1 MPATSLSEQ
10 KTEPRI
16 AEMRIDR
23 INILNFKN
31 IADAELQFAPRVN
44 CLLGHNGMGKSNLLD
59 AIHYVCT
66 GRPVSGLRDTELM
79 RHGSQAMM
87 VKAALDSQGTSH
99 EVNIGLHAGR
109 RKTLRLDAKECPRL
123 SDYIGRFPVVA
134 LTPADTML
142 LTGAAEERRRFTDRT
157 LSLTD
162 RAYLDALT
170 RCARALDARNKMLRA
185 GIRDHI
191 LYESVETP
199 LAAAMQAVHDK
210 RKAWIETIAPLFAEY
225 YSAISGNAE
234 HAGLSYI
241 SALDAMNPADILLR
255 NAERDRTLGYTSSG
269 THRDDLGATL
279 DGHDMRRLGS
289 QGQMKTFVTALR
301 LAVFD
306 YLKQH
311 SAVTPLLLLDDI
323 FDKLDAG
330 RVERIMQQV
339 SRREMF
345 GQIFVTD
352 TNRSHLD
359 IILAHLGG
367 DHAIFSVNNGVFT
380 RINN

>member
-1 MPATSLSEQ
+1 
-10 KTEPRI
+10 
-16 AEMRIDR
+16 MRIDS

-31 IADAELQFAPRVN
+31 IAEAELVFAPRVN
-44 CLLGHNGMGKSNLLD
+44 CLLGQNGMGKSNMLD

-66 GRPVSGLRDTELM
+66 GRPVSGLRDAELL
-79 RHGSQAMM
+79 RHNSQAMM
-87 VKAALDSQGTSH
+87 VKASLHTKSASH
-99 EVNIGLHAGR
+99 EVNIGLHSGK
-109 RKTLRLDAKECPRL
+109 RKILRLDGKECPRL

-170 RCARALDARNKMLRA
+170 RCAHALDARNKMLRA
-185 GIRDHI
+185 GIRDQV
-191 LYESVETP
+191 LYESIEIP
-199 LAAAMQAVHDK
+199 LAAAMQTVHDK
-210 RKAWIETIAPLFAEY
+210 RKKWVELIAPIFADY
-225 YSAISGNAE
+225 YSAISDNTE
-234 HAGLSYI
+234 HAGLTYV
-241 SALDAMNPADILLR
+241 SALDSMSPEDILLR
-255 NAERDRTLGYTSSG
+255 NAERDRALGYTSSG
-269 THRDDLGATL
+269 THRDDLAASL

-359 IILAHLGG
+359 LILSHLGG
-367 DHAIFSVNNGVFT
+367 EHAIFNVDNGLFS
-380 RINN
+380 RLNS